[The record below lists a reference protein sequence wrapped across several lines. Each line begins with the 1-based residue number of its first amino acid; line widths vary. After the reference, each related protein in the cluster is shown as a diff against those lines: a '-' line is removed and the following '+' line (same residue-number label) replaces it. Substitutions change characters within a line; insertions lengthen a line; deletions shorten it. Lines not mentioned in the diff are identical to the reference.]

1 MKFEIFRNVILDEI
15 KQFNDGKV
23 SFYPEDD
30 TISKLAR
37 AWYLGY
43 VPEVHNYKLFNGK
56 KFNTF
61 KKKQLGLYKKSC
73 EDSASMLLN
82 EKCDIVI
89 GDAESQLQFSKLLYN
104 NNFWVKANQGIEV
117 SFALGY
123 GFLVQGVKDLKVTE
137 DGSIINDGKGK
148 YVVDF
153 VNAEKCLPLIVED
166 DKVTDIAFVKVNTL
180 NTIISIHC
188 KDRRSDSATKGN
200 YFIINIELKNDGLVR
215 KMATSTSSI
224 VSKYVLD
231 TQSDLAWFQPLK
243 PNIANNYQLD
253 NVLGL
258 PLCWNALD
266 ILASIDNA
274 YDSLDIEIND
284 SKRKTFV
291 TESLTNRHIT
301 EDGETINPFDPNDA
315 RFYLIPDELEGKQ
328 LIQESAPA
336 LRSNDIISALNM
348 QLNTYTS
355 KLGWGENYYNFN
367 GRQLATATQVISENS
382 ALFRTLK
389 KHEIIIEQSLRDFAK
404 ATIHICNTFTE
415 IKFNNINEDDINIK
429 FDDSIIE
436 DKETEKTS
444 DRTDVTNG
452 TMSNV
457 EYRMKW
463 YAEDEETA
471 FKQVGYLDVA
481 KVLDT
486 LHPSLSNGVMTPK
499 QAVDLLSIKFKY
511 LDVNGL
517 EEYISNELQSQK
529 MTPIDPF
536 ADENTNDIIEDE
548 LVEEDVVNE

>member
-188 KDRRSDSATKGN
+188 KDRRTLRYKTYHIFGKEVQDP
-200 YFIINIELKNDGLVR
+200 LPQR
-215 KMATSTSSI
+215 Q
-224 VSKYVLD
+224 VLRTFPHLD
-231 TQSDLAWFQPLK
+231 CPLLCRYTRGK
-243 PNIANNYQLD
+243 PD
-253 NVLGL
+253 M
-258 PLCWNALD
+258 D
-266 ILASIDNA
+266 ILAMLGPRPLA
-274 YDSLDIEIND
+274 
-284 SKRKTFV
+284 
-291 TESLTNRHIT
+291 RH
-301 EDGETINPFDPNDA
+301 
-315 RFYLIPDELEGKQ
+315 R
-328 LIQESAPA
+328 QE
-336 LRSNDIISALNM
+336 R
-348 QLNTYTS
+348 
-355 KLGWGENYYNFN
+355 
-367 GRQLATATQVISENS
+367 
-382 ALFRTLK
+382 
-389 KHEIIIEQSLRDFAK
+389 
-404 ATIHICNTFTE
+404 
-415 IKFNNINEDDINIK
+415 
-429 FDDSIIE
+429 
-436 DKETEKTS
+436 
-444 DRTDVTNG
+444 
-452 TMSNV
+452 
-457 EYRMKW
+457 
-463 YAEDEETA
+463 
-471 FKQVGYLDVA
+471 
-481 KVLDT
+481 
-486 LHPSLSNGVMTPK
+486 
-499 QAVDLLSIKFKY
+499 
-511 LDVNGL
+511 
-517 EEYISNELQSQK
+517 
-529 MTPIDPF
+529 
-536 ADENTNDIIEDE
+536 
-548 LVEEDVVNE
+548 